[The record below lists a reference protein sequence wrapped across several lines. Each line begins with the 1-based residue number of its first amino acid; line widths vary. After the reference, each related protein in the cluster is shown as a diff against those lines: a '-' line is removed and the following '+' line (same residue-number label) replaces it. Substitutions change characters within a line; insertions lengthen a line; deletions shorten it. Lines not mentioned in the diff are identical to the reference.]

1 MPSHQEVTNS
11 SIRIGC
17 SGWQYK
23 QWRGDFYS
31 FRRAGSNITPRDST
45 PSKSTT
51 TLYGGRYDDK
61 TIESWAAWLRARAAD
76 GLPVYAYFNNDSG
89 GHAPRDAVRLREAI
103 GKRLG

>member
-1 MPSHQEVTNS
+1 VHDMKGSASGRTA
-11 SIRIGC
+11 IGPFVYVRFH
-17 SGWQYK
+17 G
-23 QWRGDFYS
+23 
-31 FRRAGSNITPRDST
+31 
-45 PSKSTT
+45 T

-89 GHAPRDAVRLREAI
+89 GHALRDAVRLREAI